1 MNENYQYGNQQYNT
15 QKINEQITQSQR
27 MLDQLKNGQQVAQ
40 PNYQQQSNSYNETGI
55 YVYVSNYSEVIN
67 YPVSIDGKATL
78 FICLQNEICWVKKMI
93 NGVPSIQTFSLKAL
107 NEVLPTKEVIK
118 EEPKFVEKTTG
129 EKMNNNFEER
139 LIKIEKDVS
148 SIVQFIKNKND
159 KPVQAK

>member
-67 YPVSIDGKATL
+67 YPVSIDGKATKWKYY
-78 FICLQNEICWVKKMI
+78 FRC
-93 NGVPSIQTFSLKAL
+93 FS
-107 NEVLPTKEVIK
+107 N
-118 EEPKFVEKTTG
+118 
-129 EKMNNNFEER
+129 R
-139 LIKIEKDVS
+139 
-148 SIVQFIKNKND
+148 
-159 KPVQAK
+159 